1 MSFVDMTNEEWEA
14 IRKHHDALVHMAELE
29 LQVEHIR
36 DSYPDANQQQLL
48 KPVEVQMHELDEV
61 IADLPA

>member
-14 IRKHHDALVHMAELE
+14 IRKHHDALVQMAELE
-29 LQVEHIR
+29 LKVEHIR